1 MRVRIF
7 VAIIAAMSCYSAQV
21 KAAQCGS
28 MQPQTPQAKAAPS
41 APQAKT
47 VQDEAAKPDD
57 PAKKLGAFVGKWETE
72 GAFASG
78 QKTSTSLE
86 CRWSPQGFYLVCDQL
101 VRMAGEHRQFTVY
114 SYDSKT
120 GNYSY
125 TTLADPGAK
134 PSTGGITIKG
144 NLWTYE
150 SSFEANGKTTMIRTT
165 NEFIDDKTE
174 VFKVASSDDGG
185 AHWKIGLEGK
195 ARKIGD

>member
-1 MRVRIF
+1 MRVRTF
-7 VAIIAAMSCYSAQV
+7 AALFTSAAILFANV
-21 KAAQCGS
+21 HLRAAQS
-28 MQPQTPQAKAAPS
+28 HSSQAMTAQPDAVQTSSQAKAAP
-41 APQAKT
+41 A
-47 VQDEAAKPDD
+47 DD
-57 PAKKLGAFVGKWETE
+57 PAKKLGAFLGKWETE

-125 TTLADPGAK
+125 TTLSDPGAK
-134 PSTGGITIKG
+134 PSSGAITIKG
-144 NLWTYE
+144 NLWIYE

-165 NEFIDDKTE
+165 NEFIDEKTE

-185 AHWKIGLEGK
+185 AHWKIALEGK
-195 ARKIGD
+195 AHKIGD

>member
-1 MRVRIF
+1 MRVRAFAALFITAVIL
-7 VAIIAAMSCYSAQV
+7 VANVHLNAAQSNSSQAKTAQAGAVQTSSAQ
-21 KAAQCGS
+21 
-28 MQPQTPQAKAAPS
+28 PKAAP
-41 APQAKT
+41 A
-47 VQDEAAKPDD
+47 DD
-57 PAKKLGAFVGKWETE
+57 PAKKLGAFLGKWETE
-72 GAFASG
+72 GAFAGG

-134 PSTGGITIKG
+134 PSTGEITIKG

-165 NEFIDDKTE
+165 NEFTDDKTE

-185 AHWKIGLEGK
+185 AHWKIALEGK
-195 ARKIGD
+195 ARKIGE

>member
-1 MRVRIF
+1 MRVRTF
-7 VAIIAAMSCYSAQV
+7 AALFTVAIVLGICFHSSAVQSSATLPNSPQPKSAQ
-21 KAAQCGS
+21 
-28 MQPQTPQAKAAPS
+28 S
-41 APQAKT
+41 APAPAT
-47 VQDEAAKPDD
+47 VATED
-57 PAKKLGAFVGKWETE
+57 PTKKLGAFLGKWETE

-86 CRWSPQGFYLVCDQL
+86 CRWSPQGFYLVCDQV
-101 VRMAGEHRQFTVY
+101 VRMAGDHRQFTVY

-165 NEFIDDKTE
+165 NEFTDDKTE
-174 VFKVASSDDGG
+174 VFKVASSEDGG
-185 AHWKIGLEGK
+185 AHWKIALEGT